1 MTCLSLLTDEPLL
14 LASVQSELLLLSVHS
29 GALRLLL
36 TTRRPVFSLDYYW
49 EQQRV
54 YWLSPD
60 YQSIH
65 WTDTKIPDSKQTLI
79 KGQPCVVNAVILPSA
94 CVRVCGHGDTHYIYT
109 FLIVSALL
117 SKG

>member
-1 MTCLSLLTDEPLL
+1 MSDLSVCLSLLPDEPLL
-14 LASVQSELLLLSVHS
+14 LASVQSELLLLGTHS

-36 TTRRPVFSLDYYW
+36 TTRRPVFSLDYNW

-65 WTDTKIPDSKQTLI
+65 WIDMRSPDSKRTLI
-79 KGQPCVVNAVILPSA
+79 KGSPA
-94 CVRVCGHGDTHYIYT
+94 
-109 FLIVSALL
+109 
-117 SKG
+117 